1 MAEELINEDRYE
13 EPADPESV
21 IISDVRNY
29 LYIEYGGSTSGQNI
43 TLEIAAN
50 FLGSCG
56 SYVHHHNYPEFGYG
70 YGGGNFRTSIELP
83 ESFNPSE
90 IHELGFISTGND
102 NYTLT
107 ISSISRL
114 FYLNEDY
121 MPTDLDIDFA
131 LFSISNSDP
140 ERWLEINENAEDI
153 DCFGVADGYSLCD
166 DCDICDGGNADMDDC
181 GVCFG
186 NNMDLD
192 CNGVCF
198 GSASEDD
205 CGVCDEIN
213 ENNNS
218 SCSGCTDTNAEN
230 FDDNAVFD
238 DGSCIYNDHTFYV
251 PSEYTSIQSAINY
264 ASSGDTVEVD
274 PGIYHE
280 NIDFMSK
287 AITLRSQYQNGTAIS
302 EFIISGIDSSSTVTI
317 ENIDGDGGELMGFTI
332 TNGYGRGVSFEDF
345 ISMAADEETLDSLL
359 THVIRAGGISV
370 GNANPY
376 LKDLHITNNTA
387 RNVGGGIGLINSNSV
402 IESCHI
408 SNNTI
413 LDGDGLGGGGVAI
426 NGGDP
431 KLIHVIIDNNYV
443 GSNMY
448 SLNGGG
454 GILCGFSL
462 GDNMLKLNL
471 EDVSISGNIANI
483 GAGIGALSGTITGN
497 RLLIIENVGPYGSAI
512 SLGEPLGLVIGDISM
527 SITNSTI
534 ANNTGLIG
542 IGMINTAQMDA
553 VNTIFWDNGDV
564 EFSPLP
570 NNDQLNLNFNYTNT
584 ENEWPGTGNIYQ
596 DPLFAD
602 ADNSEYTLSSTS
614 PCIDAGSADTDMD
627 GNDDMVNYI
636 GTAPDI
642 GTFEFSECGIFGDM
656 NMDGNINILDI
667 INVANCIL
675 SDCSDPCAD
684 LNEDDNIN
692 ILDIINLVNFI
703 LNF

>member
-1 MAEELINEDRYE
+1 
-13 EPADPESV
+13 
-21 IISDVRNY
+21 
-29 LYIEYGGSTSGQNI
+29 
-43 TLEIAAN
+43 
-50 FLGSCG
+50 
-56 SYVHHHNYPEFGYG
+56 
-70 YGGGNFRTSIELP
+70 
-83 ESFNPSE
+83 
-90 IHELGFISTGND
+90 
-102 NYTLT
+102 
-107 ISSISRL
+107 
-114 FYLNEDY
+114 
-121 MPTDLDIDFA
+121 
-131 LFSISNSDP
+131 
-140 ERWLEINENAEDI
+140 
-153 DCFGVADGYSLCD
+153 
-166 DCDICDGGNADMDDC
+166 
-181 GVCFG
+181 
-186 NNMDLD
+186 
-192 CNGVCF
+192 
-198 GSASEDD
+198 
-205 CGVCDEIN
+205 
-213 ENNNS
+213 
-218 SCSGCTDTNAEN
+218 
-230 FDDNAVFD
+230 
-238 DGSCIYNDHTFYV
+238 
-251 PSEYTSIQSAINY
+251 
-264 ASSGDTVEVD
+264 
-274 PGIYHE
+274 
-280 NIDFMSK
+280 MSK

-359 THVIRAGGISV
+359 TNVIRAGGISV

-387 RNVGGGIGLINSNSV
+387 RNVGGGIGLINSNSI

-413 LDGDGLGGGGVAI
+413 PDGDALGGGGIAI
-426 NGGDP
+426 NGGYPSMFDVT
-431 KLIHVIIDNNYV
+431 ISSNTV
-443 GSNMY
+443 GENMY

-462 GDNMLKLNL
+462 SNEMLQLDMA
-471 EDVSISGNIANI
+471 DVRIIGNTANI

-497 RLLIIENVGPYGSAI
+497 RLLIIENVGPYGSGV
-512 SLGEPLGLVIGDISM
+512 SLGEPLGLAIGDISM

-534 ANNTGLIG
+534 AHNTGLIG

-553 VNTIFWDNGDV
+553 VNTIFWNNGDV

-570 NNDQLNLNFNYTNT
+570 NNDQLNLDFNYTNT

-602 ADNSEYTLSSTS
+602 ASNLDYTLSSTS

-627 GNDDMVNYI
+627 GNDDMVNYT

-642 GTFEFSECGIFGDM
+642 GAFEFSEGDCGMIGDI

-684 LNEDDNIN
+684 MNEDDTIN
-692 ILDIINLVNFI
+692 ILDIINLVNII